1 MSFPQQ
7 KQHPL
12 VCICFKIIK
21 QTVRENSTRQEA
33 VAFGQNQNIICD
45 SVPCQGC
52 VVWTVI
58 AGNIVIGK
66 GLRSV
71 KPETCILKSFILFF
85 LRTQVLLITFSF
97 GGVYGIYCFL
107 PVCAGTQVT
116 ALVFVK
122 ILKSSPKTTCFR
134 LSHNMF
140 LIKRNNFFKLL
151 NNWNKYVMR
160 CHNYIGHSFSNTDT
174 LSLILYFEVWASKAF
189 APFPVLIK
197 LTFRSSKKKNFLNML
212 PTF

>member
-1 MSFPQQ
+1 MSSLQWNW
-7 KQHPL
+7 HPFL
-12 VCICFKIIK
+12 CIWFKIIK

-45 SVPCQGC
+45 SVPCQGRA
-52 VVWTVI
+52 VWIVI

-85 LRTQVLLITFSF
+85 LQTQVLLITFSF
-97 GGVYGIYCFL
+97 RRVYGIYCFL

-122 ILKSSPKTTCFR
+122 MLKSSLKTTC
-134 LSHNMF
+134 LWVSPNMF
-140 LIKRNNFFKLL
+140 FIK
-151 NNWNKYVMR
+151 VTT
-160 CHNYIGHSFSNTDT
+160 FSNFKIIGINVGWD
-174 LSLILYFEVWASKAF
+174 V
-189 APFPVLIK
+189 
-197 LTFRSSKKKNFLNML
+197 TFM
-212 PTF
+212 